1 MTTQPQRPIISLSAE
16 LARPEDDR
24 RRQSAQRWQSA
35 LHRLCLLRATTN
47 ETTYEIEWARI
58 FDHQQLMGD
67 LQRRSR
73 LLELAALDVLE
84 IQHEHGLMV
93 LQGEGI
99 EYDEDIEDEKR
110 ELLAAIR
117 FKVESE
123 PPSGTCR
130 LGG

>member
-1 MTTQPQRPIISLSAE
+1 MTHHTQLPTISLSAE
-16 LARPEDDR
+16 LARPHADHR
-24 RRQSAQRWQSA
+24 HQSAVRWQAA

-58 FDHQQLMGD
+58 FDEQQLLLD

-99 EYDEDIEDEKR
+99 EYDEDIENEKR
-110 ELLAAIR
+110 ELLAALRI
-117 FKVESE
+117 KAESE
-123 PPSGTCR
+123 ASPGRCR
-130 LGG
+130 PGG

>member
-1 MTTQPQRPIISLSAE
+1 MTTQPQRPIISLTAE
-16 LARPEDDR
+16 LARPGDDR

-35 LHRLCLLRATTN
+35 VHRLCLLRATTN

-58 FDHQQLMGD
+58 FDHQRLMGD
-67 LQRRSR
+67 LQPRSR

-93 LQGEGI
+93 LDDKGI
-99 EYDEDIEDEKR
+99 EYDGDVEQEKR

-117 FKVESE
+117 IKVESGD
-123 PPSGTCR
+123 PPRTCQP
-130 LGG
+130 G